1 MSLRKFWPGLAAL
14 ALAFAVGLW
23 LWGQLPDQVPVHWNI
38 RGEPDRWGAPATA
51 VFLIPAIG
59 CWLALLLAVLPKLD
73 PKRDNHALHGPAYRL
88 TGNAVL
94 VFLSAVHG
102 VVLAASAGY
111 PVQMNRVLAIGLGLL
126 LAIIGNVLTQ
136 ARQNWFFGIR
146 TPWTLSSERAWRE
159 THRLGGRLM
168 LLGGLLLVAI
178 GAFAPGWFGVGIVLG
193 AVAPALVAVV
203 YSYIVWKR
211 DQAPHGGTP

>member
-1 MSLRKFWPGLAAL
+1 MSLRRFWPGLL
-14 ALAFAVGLW
+14 ALLVAFALGLW
-23 LWGQLPDQVPVHWNI
+23 LWGQLPEQVPVHWNI
-38 RGEPDRWGAPATA
+38 RGEPDRWGSPATA

-59 CWLALLLAVLPKLD
+59 FWLAVLLAVLPKLD
-73 PKRDNHALHGPAYRL
+73 PKRDSHALHGSAYRL
-88 TGNAVL
+88 TGNAIL
-94 VFLSAVHG
+94 VFLAALHG

-111 PVQMNRVLAIGLGLL
+111 PVRMDRVLPIGLGLL
-126 LAIIGNVLTQ
+126 LAVIGNVLTQ

-168 LLGGLLLVAI
+168 VLGGLFLVAI
-178 GAFAPGWFGVGIVLG
+178 GIFVPSLLPFGIVLG

-203 YSYIVWKR
+203 YSYLVWKR
-211 DQAPHGGTP
+211 DQTPEGRMS

>member
-14 ALAFAVGLW
+14 VMAFAAGLW

-38 RGEPDRWGAPATA
+38 RGEPDRWGSPATA
-51 VFLIPAIG
+51 VFLLPAIG
-59 CWLALLLAVLPKLD
+59 FWLAVLLAVLPKLD
-73 PKRDNHALHGPAYRL
+73 PKRDNHALHGPAYQL

-94 VFLSAVHG
+94 VFLAAVHG

-111 PVQMNRVLAIGLGLL
+111 PVPMNRVLAIGLGVLF
-126 LAIIGNVLTQ
+126 AIIGNVLTQ

-146 TPWTLSSERAWRE
+146 TPWTLSSERSWRE

-168 LLGGLLLVAI
+168 FVGGLFLVAV
-178 GAFAPGWFGVGIVLG
+178 GVFMPRLLAVGIVVG
-193 AVAPALVAVV
+193 AIAPALVAVV
-203 YSYIVWKR
+203 YSYVVWKQ
-211 DQAPHGGTP
+211 DQSPHRGAP